1 MVVRVKIEKK
11 FNGMP
16 SFVTFCI
23 TQNPAIH
30 RAFVKSDNSRH
41 FGSIIFFFQLAQKLR
56 EEHESASVVY
66 IEDGNE
72 EAGLRGD
79 ERELFEKFLKIENK
93 QVRP

>member
-1 MVVRVKIEKK
+1 LVNFK
-11 FNGMP
+11 
-16 SFVTFCI
+16 
-23 TQNPAIH
+23 
-30 RAFVKSDNSRH
+30 
-41 FGSIIFFFQLAQKLR
+41 FFFQLAQKLR

-79 ERELFEKFLKIENK
+79 ERELFEKFLKIGNK

>member
-1 MVVRVKIEKK
+1 LHHPKSCDSSSFCEVGQLTAFW
-11 FNGMP
+11 FNN
-16 SFVTFCI
+16 I
-23 TQNPAIH
+23 
-30 RAFVKSDNSRH
+30 
-41 FGSIIFFFQLAQKLR
+41 FFQLAQKLR